1 MEEKEIDL
9 LNEIK
14 RLPKY
19 IRFKQDIYVPIIIKN
34 EHECNDDAYIAM
46 YAKETTHFYSRDA
59 FLIRVEGRTFLQVL
73 EKFIRATDDYLYNKH
88 LYKDYLLT
96 PADYY
101 CLI

>member
-34 EHECNDDAYIAM
+34 EHEYNDDAYIAM
-46 YAKETTHFYSRDA
+46 YAKETVHFYSRDN
-59 FLIRVEGRTFLQVL
+59 FIVKVEGRNLADVL
-73 EKFIRATDDYLYNKH
+73 VKFIQATEDYLKTQ
-88 LYKDYLLT
+88 KKED
-96 PADYY
+96 
-101 CLI
+101 

>member
-34 EHECNDDAYIAM
+34 EHEYNDDAYIAM

-59 FLIRVEGRTFLQVL
+59 FLFRVEGRTFLQVL
-73 EKFIRATDDYLYNKH
+73 EKFIRATEDYLKTQ
-88 LYKDYLLT
+88 KKED
-96 PADYY
+96 
-101 CLI
+101 